1 MGTLYQFNLL
11 LTRATIFPSV
21 IRCTLTYDYV
31 ANLVVILTTVF
42 FKFQVFLNQGPDIFV
57 EDSAEDVITIN
68 NSASDTNSAGQLR
81 KLSRVAAG
89 VLQEVRTAHV
99 SSIEEVH
106 GEETTTSGSFVKY
119 RHLYVDPQSKRLRY
133 QPSL

>member
-1 MGTLYQFNLL
+1 V
-11 LTRATIFPSV
+11 TIFRKVANAIPSA
-21 IRCTLTYDYV
+21 IRCTITYDYV
-31 ANLVVILTTVF
+31 ANLVVILTTF

-57 EDSAEDVITIN
+57 ENSAEDVITIN
-68 NSASDTNSAGQLR
+68 SSASDTNSAGQLR

-89 VLQEVRTAHV
+89 VLQEARTAHV
-99 SSIEEVH
+99 RSIEEVN

-119 RHLYVDPQSKRLRY
+119 RHLYVNPQSKRLRY